1 MTAGLDGT
9 SLEQL
14 AALNEDKPEGVEKAQ
29 ENTDLS
35 QYPTVVRLESL
46 AGAPIT
52 HVSVGPERAQ
62 MIVR

>member
-1 MTAGLDGT
+1 MYEDLPGWEADTTACRAWFDLP
-9 SLEQL
+9 E
-14 AALNEDKPEGVEKAQ
+14 AARTYVE
-29 ENTDLS
+29 
-35 QYPTVVRLESL
+35 RLESL